1 MDENRPTT
9 EDPDDDRQRWL
20 DRDRAAGI
28 PEKLSAL
35 RFKLYEKA
43 KREPRFRFYTLWDRM
58 WGEDTLRTA
67 YALVTAEAKAPG
79 VDGVTRDHIE
89 RVEGGVEAFLADL
102 HESLRTRKYRPQM
115 VRRTYIP
122 KPNGDLRPLGIPTLR
137 DRVAQ
142 RAALLILEPIFE
154 ADFADCSYGF
164 RPGRSAHDA
173 LRAIRSYLSEGYREA
188 YDADLKGYFDSIP
201 HDKLM
206 KGVEQ
211 RISDRSVLSL
221 IWSWLRAAVVEQTTD
236 EKSRPKGPPQIT
248 RPTAGTPQG
257 GVISPLLANTY
268 LHWLDRA
275 FHGERGPA
283 RWAKAKLVRYA
294 DDFVILA
301 RYVGERLTG
310 WVEGLLEGRLG
321 LTLNRSKTRVVNL
334 SEEGATLNFLGY
346 SFRYDRGLQGRDQ
359 RYLNVFPSKKSVS
372 RIRDKVKALTGPS
385 ACFKPLPV
393 VAGQVNDLVRSWA
406 GYFGGGYPAM
416 AFRDLDA
423 FVQCRLIRHANRR
436 SQRGYRKPAD
446 RSWYQYLHDLGLVS
460 PPRPRRDP
468 LALQGV
474 SRICRES
481 RMREIRTSGSTREEW
496 AS

>member
-1 MDENRPTT
+1 V
-9 EDPDDDRQRWL
+9 
-20 DRDRAAGI
+20 
-28 PEKLSAL
+28 KLSAL

-43 KREPRFRFYTLWDRM
+43 KREPRFRFYTLWDRI
-58 WGEDTLRTA
+58 WRSDTLRTA
-67 YALVTAEAKAPG
+67 YNLVTTEAKAPG
-79 VDGVTRDHIE
+79 VDGITRDHIE
-89 RVEGGVEAFLADL
+89 RAEGGVDRFLADL
-102 HESLRTRKYRPQM
+102 QESLRTKKYQPQM

-154 ADFADCSYGF
+154 ADFEDCSHGF

-173 LRAIRSYLSEGYREA
+173 LRAVRGYLSEGYREV

-206 KGVEQ
+206 KGIEQ
-211 RISDRSVLSL
+211 RISDRTVLSL
-221 IWSWLRAAVVEQTTD
+221 IRSWLRTLVVEQPTD
-236 EKSRPKGPPQIT
+236 EDGRPKGPPQIT

-268 LHWLDRA
+268 LHWMDRA
-275 FHGERGPA
+275 FHGERGPS

-301 RYVGERLTG
+301 RYVGDRLTG
-310 WVEGLLEGRLG
+310 WVEEVLEGRLG

-334 SEEGATLNFLGY
+334 AEGGATLNFLGY
-346 SFRYDRGLQGRDQ
+346 SFRYDRDLRGRDR
-359 RYLNVFPSKKSVS
+359 RYLNVFPAKKSVT
-372 RIRDKVKALTGPS
+372 RMRDKVRALTGPS
-385 ACFKPLPV
+385 ACFKPLRLV
-393 VAGQVNDLVRSWA
+393 VGQVSHLVGSWA
-406 GYFGGGYPAM
+406 NYFGGGYPAQT
-416 AFRDLDA
+416 FRDLEA
-423 FVQCRLIRHANRR
+423 FVRCRLIRHANRR

-446 RSWYQYLHDLGLVS
+446 RSWYRYLRDLGLAS
-460 PPRPRRDP
+460 PPRPKRDP

-474 SRICRES
+474 SSSCRES
-481 RMREIRTSGSTREEW
+481 RMREICTSGSTGEEW
-496 AS
+496 AA